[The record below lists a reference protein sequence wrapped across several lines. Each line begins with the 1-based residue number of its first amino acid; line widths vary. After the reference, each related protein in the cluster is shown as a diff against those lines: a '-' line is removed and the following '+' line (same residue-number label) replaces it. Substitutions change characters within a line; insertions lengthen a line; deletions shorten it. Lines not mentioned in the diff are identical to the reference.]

1 VYGVN
6 TGFGNFAQ
14 TVIPEEQLQDLQTRL
29 ITSHC
34 AGVGEP
40 LSIERARMMFAL
52 RINIL
57 AKGYSGISRET
68 LEKIIAAFNKSCIPE
83 IPQQGTVGASGD
95 LAPLAHLAAGL
106 MGTGRM
112 WSPQTGWSTAEDVLT
127 RNGLSKVVYK
137 PKEGLAMING
147 TQFITALGAEAVER
161 SIMLARQAD
170 VIASLTIEALRGS
183 VRAFDPNIHLARPHL
198 GQILVAKR
206 LRSLLASPLHP
217 SEISD
222 SHENCGKVQDA
233 YSLRCIPQVHGISW
247 DTIMFVHDLITTE
260 MNSATDNP
268 LVILE
273 TNDIISGG
281 NFHGEYPAKAL
292 DYLGIAI
299 HELASISECR
309 MERLLNKTSS
319 DLPAFL
325 TTDGGLNSGFMI
337 AHCTAAALVSENKVL
352 CHPSSVDSIPT
363 SAGQEDHVSM
373 GGWSARKALHIV
385 DNVEK
390 VLAIELLMACQGL
403 DLLKLTT
410 TEPLEAVKT
419 VVRQSVKPKV
429 NLDTPDNLTTIAIGL
444 GILELSGIDAQTQ
457 VITMNVN
464 FELRWCD
471 SLLIWNTSEY
481 PCILSPDK
489 QNSQIFFNAKE
500 IWTPDITPINSPATL
515 AKDQKLNYPVLSV
528 CSDNIRWN
536 YPEKL
541 QTFCEINVKYFP
553 FDRQRC
559 SILLQSTIYD
569 SSQMKLKTLYNFVR
583 LYNYIKTEYSIID
596 ASIHEIDLYNM
607 YHKRNFSTL
616 RIDIEL
622 ERFSRFYTFKIVLPY
637 FIISSLALFSFCLP
651 IDTGEKVT
659 LTVSVLL
666 SLTIYLQLIS
676 DYVPKTEQGVCTL
689 TLYCNFVFILVFLSC
704 VCNTFIIFVYYTTS
718 NTERRFILLKTGKMK
733 KKKTMK
739 KKKKRRQDNNGNM
752 MSTIYKSI
760 INLNRQRMKMNET
773 KTDIIE
779 NEDNI
784 NAIELLNDIKYLK
797 EILTH
802 MYKQTCS
809 TTTTEYNQ
817 INIIEQYDYFQIRQK
832 SRIDNNK
839 TEFNTYLTKHF
850 SYKQLAIIL
859 DRILFIIYLIIM
871 SLTGILFLNVQHS
884 RSYAL
889 NGNRTSQLYDLR
901 KKSTAIPLPLFRGCP
916 K

>member
-1 VYGVN
+1 KKDDGIRFLVDYQKLNSVTKKDSFSQPITEELLHGLGGNCYYTKFNLKSGYFQIKIQELDEEKTIFVTQDGLWEFNILSQGVMNGPPTFHRVMHNLIANGRWDYVVVYLDD
-6 TGFGNFAQ
+6 
-14 TVIPEEQLQDLQTRL
+14 IL
-29 ITSHC
+29 IFSKTFEDNKRHLS
-34 AGVGEP
+34 EI
-40 LSIERARMMFAL
+40 LSILQKANFQD
-52 RINIL
+52 N
-57 AKGYSGISRET
+57 
-68 LEKIIAAFNKSCIPE
+68 LEKC
-83 IPQQGTVGASGD
+83 
-95 LAPLAHLAAGL
+95 
-106 MGTGRM
+106 
-112 WSPQTGWSTAEDVLT
+112 
-127 RNGLSKVVYK
+127 
-137 PKEGLAMING
+137 
-147 TQFITALGAEAVER
+147 FITVEEIEFLSYTINHDFIRPSQKKIHDIIGFKPPKTLNEADGFIGKLNWYR
-161 SIMLARQAD
+161 TFIPDFARTAPQSIKQRIKQ
-170 VIASLTIEALRGS
+170 
-183 VRAFDPNIHLARPHL
+183 
-198 GQILVAKR
+198 KR
-206 LRSLLASPLHP
+206 LMDASEEIALL
-217 SEISD
+217 
-222 SHENCGKVQDA
+222 
-233 YSLRCIPQVHGISW
+233 
-247 DTIMFVHDLITTE
+247 
-260 MNSATDNP
+260 
-268 LVILE
+268 
-273 TNDIISGG
+273 
-281 NFHGEYPAKAL
+281 
-292 DYLGIAI
+292 
-299 HELASISECR
+299 
-309 MERLLNKTSS
+309 
-319 DLPAFL
+319 
-325 TTDGGLNSGFMI
+325 
-337 AHCTAAALVSENKVL
+337 
-352 CHPSSVDSIPT
+352 
-363 SAGQEDHVSM
+363 
-373 GGWSARKALHIV
+373 
-385 DNVEK
+385 
-390 VLAIELLMACQGL
+390 
-403 DLLKLTT
+403 
-410 TEPLEAVKT
+410 
-419 VVRQSVKPKV
+419 
-429 NLDTPDNLTTIAIGL
+429 
-444 GILELSGIDAQTQ
+444 